1 MASSPSRAKLIVS
14 TPSDREIAL
23 RRSFDAPR
31 ALVWKAYTTPDLV
44 KRWLG
49 AFGDWS
55 LEVCE
60 MDLRPGGSY
69 RWVWRKA
76 GGGQMGVRGIFME
89 VVAPERIV
97 STEQFDDPWYEGE
110 GQVTA
115 TFVEDRNKTTL
126 TLKIR
131 YISKA
136 VRDSV
141 LKSPMEHGV
150 AASYDKLAEV
160 VAALA

>member
-1 MASSPSRAKLIVS
+1 
-14 TPSDREIAL
+14 
-23 RRSFDAPR
+23 
-31 ALVWKAYTTPDLV
+31 
-44 KRWLG
+44 
-49 AFGDWS
+49 
-55 LEVCE
+55 
-60 MDLRPGGSY
+60 
-69 RWVWRKA
+69 
-76 GGGQMGVRGIFME
+76 MGVRGIFME

-141 LKSPMEHGV
+141 LKSRMEHGV